1 MLAHGEAPLPV
12 QTLPLGDMYQTM
24 FYLLPLGHVLF
35 PRIETGARLPQA
47 SKPVPSP
54 MTDPSSRPASD
65 IGELHQ
71 AIKSRGNPQAP
82 LRPSMDGGGQK
93 NLPPGP
99 GSSRHTTEG

>member
-47 SKPVPSP
+47 SEPVPSP
-54 MTDPSSRPASD
+54 MTNPSSRPASD

-71 AIKSRGNPQAP
+71 AIKSRGNPQALQAFLQGRWRAKEP
-82 LRPSMDGGGQK
+82 PSWPRVI
-93 NLPPGP
+93 LP
-99 GSSRHTTEG
+99 HH